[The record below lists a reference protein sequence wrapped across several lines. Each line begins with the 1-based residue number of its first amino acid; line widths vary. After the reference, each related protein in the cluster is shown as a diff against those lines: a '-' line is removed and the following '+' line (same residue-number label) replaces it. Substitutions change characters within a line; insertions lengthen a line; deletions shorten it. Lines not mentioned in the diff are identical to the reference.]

1 MTVYISPNPGK
12 AMAYGISQ
20 RAAQIL
26 LTHGAQVLMHD
37 GLQAECMTMGVVYLS
52 QKIFTPGYGGEL
64 GFHFIDFTG
73 GQKAAPAQ
81 IDAENGLS
89 VFQ

>member
-26 LTHGAQVLMHD
+26 LTD
-37 GLQAECMTMGVVYLS
+37 RKSVV
-52 QKIFTPGYGGEL
+52 
-64 GFHFIDFTG
+64 
-73 GQKAAPAQ
+73 
-81 IDAENGLS
+81 
-89 VFQ
+89 

>member
-26 LTHGAQVLMHD
+26 LTHGAQVLMQD
-37 GLQAECMTMGVVYLS
+37 GLQAECMTMGVSICLRRNVWS
-52 QKIFTPGYGGEL
+52 GRM
-64 GFHFIDFTG
+64 
-73 GQKAAPAQ
+73 
-81 IDAENGLS
+81 S
-89 VFQ
+89 S

>member
-37 GLQAECMTMGVVYLS
+37 GLQAECMTMGVEYL
-52 QKIFTPGYGGEL
+52 
-64 GFHFIDFTG
+64 
-73 GQKAAPAQ
+73 
-81 IDAENGLS
+81 LS
-89 VFQ
+89 LIHI

>member
-26 LTHGAQVLMHD
+26 LTQGAAVLM
-37 GLQAECMTMGVVYLS
+37 S
-52 QKIFTPGYGGEL
+52 
-64 GFHFIDFTG
+64 
-73 GQKAAPAQ
+73 
-81 IDAENGLS
+81 DALRES
-89 VFQ
+89 CRTACRPSA

>member
-26 LTHGAQVLMHD
+26 LTHEMCIRDSLY
-37 GLQAECMTMGVVYLS
+37 T
-52 QKIFTPGYGGEL
+52 
-64 GFHFIDFTG
+64 
-73 GQKAAPAQ
+73 
-81 IDAENGLS
+81 
-89 VFQ
+89 

>member
-26 LTHGAQVLMHD
+26 LTHGAAVLMSD
-37 GLQAECMTMGVVYLS
+37 ALRESCSTAGV
-52 QKIFTPGYGGEL
+52 
-64 GFHFIDFTG
+64 
-73 GQKAAPAQ
+73 A
-81 IDAENGLS
+81 
-89 VFQ
+89 

>member
-26 LTHGAQVLMHD
+26 LTCSPENEPAMKLYRSMGF
-37 GLQAECMTMGVVYLS
+37 AETGRRDEDE
-52 QKIFTPGYGGEL
+52 IEL
-64 GFHFIDFTG
+64 ALT
-73 GQKAAPAQ
+73 
-81 IDAENGLS
+81 L
-89 VFQ
+89 

>member
-26 LTHGAQVLMHD
+26 LTHGARVLMQTD
-37 GLQAECMTMGVVYLS
+37 LKAESDNKGEEYLP
-52 QKIFTPGYGGEL
+52 QK
-64 GFHFIDFTG
+64 
-73 GQKAAPAQ
+73 Q
-81 IDAENGLS
+81 
-89 VFQ
+89 

>member
-26 LTHGAQVLMHD
+26 LTHGAQVLMQD
-37 GLQAECMTMGVVYLS
+37 GLQAVLHQHLCPMGQQNLRR
-52 QKIFTPGYGGEL
+52 PL
-64 GFHFIDFTG
+64 GNAVGHSLAGVWGNVDCHR
-73 GQKAAPAQ
+73 PRPP
-81 IDAENGLS
+81 
-89 VFQ
+89 

>member
-37 GLQAECMTMGVVYLS
+37 ACRPS
-52 QKIFTPGYGGEL
+52 
-64 GFHFIDFTG
+64 
-73 GQKAAPAQ
+73 A
-81 IDAENGLS
+81 
-89 VFQ
+89 

>member
-26 LTHGAQVLMHD
+26 LTHGAQVLMQD
-37 GLQAECMTMGVVYLS
+37 GLQAECMTMGVVYL
-52 QKIFTPGYGGEL
+52 
-64 GFHFIDFTG
+64 
-73 GQKAAPAQ
+73 
-81 IDAENGLS
+81 LS
-89 VFQ
+89 LIHI